1 MIRRLR
7 SITVLVIGAVAAIAA
22 CTDVDRLPTAGS
34 LGVGSRTRSLG
45 VQVATPAT
53 RISPLAAPE
62 TWSFTVGPE
71 GGVSRNETA
80 GLTIIVPAGAVDQ
93 ERTITVTALAGPWVA
108 YRFEPHIEFGT
119 NVLLV
124 QDRAS
129 MRGGGLVFG
138 GAHFDGEAPEV
149 ANGTIVV
156 NELASAVT
164 SLLNGT
170 VIISVGHFS
179 GWIVTTGNEE
189 PPKDNSGTS

>member
-22 CTDVDRLPTAGS
+22 CTDVDRLPTASS
-34 LGVGSRTRSLG
+34 LDVGSRARVLG
-45 VQVATPAT
+45 AQLATPAT
-53 RISPLAAPE
+53 RLSPLAAPV
-62 TWSFTVGPE
+62 TWTFTVGPE
-71 GGVSRNETA
+71 GGVSRNDSA
-80 GLTIIVPAGAVDQ
+80 GLTIIVPAGAVNED
-93 ERTITVTALAGPWVA
+93 RTITATALAGPWVA

-129 MRGGGLVFG
+129 IRGESLVFG
-138 GAHFDGEAPEV
+138 GAHFDGAEPEV
-149 ANGTIVV
+149 ANGKIVV

-179 GWIVTTGNEE
+179 GWIVTTGNED
-189 PPKDNSGTS
+189 PPKDN